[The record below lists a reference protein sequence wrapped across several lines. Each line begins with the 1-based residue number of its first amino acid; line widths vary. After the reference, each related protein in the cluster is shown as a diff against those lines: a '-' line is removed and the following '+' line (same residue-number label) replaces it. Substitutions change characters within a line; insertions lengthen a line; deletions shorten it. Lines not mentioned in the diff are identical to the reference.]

1 MSGAGMVATGSGEE
15 TVMGTFI
22 QIEDGNTATPRNK
35 RVSKSSSVSF
45 DTVHAILTFRPK
57 A

>member
-1 MSGAGMVATGSGEE
+1 MVATGSGEE